1 VIDDEPMIRSLVTR
15 VLSGYFQVTSAD
27 SVRAALAALNE
38 SQAFDAI
45 LCDLM
50 MPTESGMDF
59 FGVVRRLY
67 PDMVKRVA
75 FITGGAITPDT
86 HKFLETAERPVLN
99 KPFTPEALAA
109 FVEQLVGEGVTRAS
123 YRP

>member
-1 VIDDEPMIRSLVTR
+1 
-15 VLSGYFQVTSAD
+15 
-27 SVRAALAALNE
+27 
-38 SQAFDAI
+38 
-45 LCDLM
+45 
-50 MPTESGMDF
+50 
-59 FGVVRRLY
+59 
-67 PDMVKRVA
+67 MVKRVA

-109 FVEQLVGEGVTRAS
+109 FFVQLVGDGVTRAS